1 MALLLQTILWTEPER
16 VATGTYIATNF
27 PAWVVGAEDYSNASS
42 WPPWIGLFNLGI
54 PAVRSNPQLDII
66 QPLVALYS
74 PLIVI

>member
-54 PAVRSNPQLDII
+54 PAVRSNPQPRSNPQLDII
-66 QPLVALYS
+66 HL
-74 PLIVI
+74 